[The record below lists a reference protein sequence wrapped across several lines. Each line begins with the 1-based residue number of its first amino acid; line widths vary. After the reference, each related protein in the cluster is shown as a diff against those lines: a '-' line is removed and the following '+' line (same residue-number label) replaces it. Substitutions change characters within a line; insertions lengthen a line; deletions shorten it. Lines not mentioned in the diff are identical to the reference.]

1 MVMLRRADVAKAGRW
16 ADTCAIAALALAA
29 LIAAA
34 TFRDYGLG
42 WDDWIQSHYGHLLVS
57 LYSSGFT
64 DKRAFS
70 LDNLYMYGGGFDLLA
85 ALTSKILPFD
95 PYATRRLLG
104 AAIGIVGLFAVWR
117 LTRRLGGPL
126 AGLIALILLA
136 TCPLFYGHMF
146 INCKDSPFA
155 VVMLLALLGIVH
167 AIEQYPRPRP
177 ATVALLSVAIG
188 LAVGTRV
195 LGGFAVIEAFL
206 SLVLVVALRSRALG
220 LKQAFAECSA
230 FLLPFIPGIVL
241 AYLVMGLAWPWGVAA
256 PLNPFRALHYFSHDF
271 VTPWRDLFDGQLVSI
286 LHMPRSYVPT
296 LLAVQLPE
304 LMLALGLC
312 GFAGAVIAV
321 CRPARSTDARQRAS
335 LLAVLLAVSLPLLM
349 TVITLP
355 YIFNGIR
362 HLLFIVPPIAVL
374 GGLAGGWMAR
384 QLVMYGRAAIAA
396 GALIFAAGTI
406 SPIIDM
412 ARLHPYEYTDFN
424 HFVGGAKGARPLF
437 MLDYWGLSLTQASR
451 ELIALL
457 AQRHETPPNGPW
469 KVAVCGPE
477 SPVWVTLGPAFKLA
491 APDQADFALSLGEF
505 YCARLDAPVLLQI
518 ERDGIVFA
526 RVYDIRGRSVAK
538 LTTE

>member
-1 MVMLRRADVAKAGRW
+1 MVMPLRADVAKAKRW
-16 ADTCAIAALALAA
+16 PDACAIAVLAAVA

-34 TFRDYGLG
+34 TFQDYGLG
-42 WDDWIQSHYGHLLVS
+42 WDDWIQSQYGHLLVS
-57 LYSSGFT
+57 LYSSGFA

-85 ALTSKILPFD
+85 TLSSKILPFD

-126 AGLIALILLA
+126 PGLIALILLA

-146 INCKDSPFA
+146 INCKDAPFA
-155 VVMLLALLGIVH
+155 VVMMLALISTVH
-167 AIEQYPRPRP
+167 AIEQYPHPRP
-177 ATVALLSVAIG
+177 ATVALLGVTIGVAI
-188 LAVGTRV
+188 GTRV

-206 SLVLVVALRSRALG
+206 SLMLIVALRSRALG
-220 LKQAFAECSA
+220 PKQAFGECST
-230 FLLPFIPGIVL
+230 FLLPFIPGMVF
-241 AYLVMGLAWPWGVAA
+241 AYLVMGLVWPWGVAA

-271 VTPWRDLFDGQLVSI
+271 VTPWRDLFDGQLISI

-312 GFAGAVIAV
+312 GFAGTVIAV
-321 CRPARSTDARQRAS
+321 GRHGIDPRQRAS
-335 LLAVLLAVSLPLLM
+335 LLAIVLSVSLPILM
-349 TVITLP
+349 TIITLP

-362 HLLFIVPPIAVL
+362 HLLFVVPPIAVL
-374 GGLAGGWMAR
+374 GGLAGGWIAR
-384 QLVMYGRAAIAA
+384 RLAMYGRAAITA
-396 GALIFAAGTI
+396 GAITLAAGTI
-406 SPIIDM
+406 SPIVDM
-412 ARLHPYEYTDFN
+412 TRLHPYEYTDFN
-424 HFVGGAKGARPLF
+424 HLVGGAKGARPLF

-451 ELIALL
+451 GLTALL
-457 AQRHETPPNGPW
+457 AQHHEAPPDGPW

-477 SPVWVTLGPAFKLA
+477 SPVWVTLGPAFKLT
-491 APDQADFALSLGEF
+491 APSQADFALSLGEF
-505 YCARLDAPVLLQI
+505 YCAKLDAPVLLQI
-518 ERDGIVFA
+518 VRDGIVFA

-538 LTTE
+538 LTVE

>member
-1 MVMLRRADVAKAGRW
+1 MVMPLRADVAKAKRW
-16 ADTCAIAALALAA
+16 PDACAIAVLAA
-29 LIAAA
+29 VAFIAAA
-34 TFRDYGLG
+34 TFQDYGLG
-42 WDDWIQSHYGHLLVS
+42 WDDWIQSQYGHLLVS

-85 ALTSKILPFD
+85 TLSSKILPFD

-146 INCKDSPFA
+146 INCKDAPFA
-155 VVMLLALLGIVH
+155 VVMMLALIGTVH
-167 AIEQYPRPRP
+167 AIEQYPHPRP
-177 ATVALLSVAIG
+177 ATVALLSVTIGIAI
-188 LAVGTRV
+188 GTRV

-206 SLVLVVALRSRALG
+206 SLMLIVALRSRALG
-220 LKQAFAECSA
+220 PKQAFGECST
-230 FLLPFIPGIVL
+230 FLLPFIPGMVL
-241 AYLVMGLAWPWGVAA
+241 AYLVMGLVWPWGVAA

-271 VTPWRDLFDGQLVSI
+271 VTPWRDLFDGQLISI

-312 GFAGAVIAV
+312 GFAGTVIAV
-321 CRPARSTDARQRAS
+321 GRSGIDSRQRAS
-335 LLAVLLAVSLPLLM
+335 LLAIVLAVSLPILM
-349 TVITLP
+349 TIITLP

-362 HLLFIVPPIAVL
+362 HLLFVVPPIAVL
-374 GGLAGGWMAR
+374 GGLAGGWIAR
-384 QLVMYGRAAIAA
+384 RLAMYGRAAITA
-396 GALIFAAGTI
+396 GVIALAAGTI
-406 SPIIDM
+406 SPIVDM
-412 ARLHPYEYTDFN
+412 TRLHPYEYTDFN

-451 ELIALL
+451 GLIALL
-457 AQRHETPPNGPW
+457 AQHHEAPPDGPW

-477 SPVWVTLGPAFKLA
+477 SPVWVTLGPAFKLT
-491 APDQADFALSLGEF
+491 APGQADFALSLGEF
-505 YCARLDAPVLLQI
+505 YCAKLDAPVLLQI
-518 ERDGIVFA
+518 VRDGIVFA

-538 LTTE
+538 LTVE

>member
-1 MVMLRRADVAKAGRW
+1 MVMPLRADIARAERW
-16 ADTCAIAALALAA
+16 PDACAIAVLAAVA

-34 TFRDYGLG
+34 TFQDYGLG

-57 LYSSGFT
+57 LYSSDFT

-85 ALTSKILPFD
+85 ALTSKVLPFD

-104 AAIGIVGLFAVWR
+104 AVIGIVGLFAVWR
-117 LTRRLGGPL
+117 LTRRLGGPF

-146 INCKDSPFA
+146 INCKDAPFA
-155 VVMLLALLGIVH
+155 VVMILALLGIVH
-167 AIEQYPRPRP
+167 AIEQYPRPDP
-177 ATVALLSVAIG
+177 ATVALLSVAFG

-206 SLVLVVALRSRALG
+206 SLVLIVGIRWRSLG
-220 LKQAFAECSA
+220 LKIASAECA
-230 FLLPFIPGIVL
+230 TFLLPFIPGALL
-241 AYLVMGLAWPWGVAA
+241 AYLVMGLVWPWGVAE

-271 VTPWRDLFDGQLVSI
+271 VTPWNDLFDGKLVSI
-286 LHMPRSYVPT
+286 VHMPRSYVPT

-312 GFAGAVIAV
+312 GFAGALVAV
-321 CRPARSTDARQRAS
+321 CRPGSGVDAKRRAS
-335 LLAVLLAVSLPLLM
+335 LLAIVLAVSLPILM
-349 TVITLP
+349 TVVTLP

-362 HLLFIVPPIAVL
+362 HLLFVVPPIAVL
-374 GGLAGGWMAR
+374 GGLAGAWIGRRLAD
-384 QLVMYGRAAIAA
+384 YGRVAIAA
-396 GALIFAAGTI
+396 GAVALAAGTI

-412 ARLHPYEYTDFN
+412 IRLHPYEYTDFN
-424 HFVGGAKGARPLF
+424 HFVGGAEGARPLF

-451 ELIALL
+451 GLIAYL
-457 AQRHETPPNGPW
+457 AQHHETPPNGPW

-491 APDQADFALSLGEF
+491 APAQADFALSVGEF
-505 YCARLDAPVLLQI
+505 YCAKLDAPVLLQI
-518 ERDGIVFA
+518 VRDGIVFA
-526 RVYDIRGRSVAK
+526 RVYDIRGRSIEK
-538 LTTE
+538 LTAK

>member
-1 MVMLRRADVAKAGRW
+1 MPLRADVAKAKRW
-16 ADTCAIAALALAA
+16 PDACAIAVLAA
-29 LIAAA
+29 VAFIAAA
-34 TFRDYGLG
+34 TFQDYGLG
-42 WDDWIQSHYGHLLVS
+42 WDDWIQSQYGHLLVS

-85 ALTSKILPFD
+85 TLSSKILPFD

-146 INCKDSPFA
+146 INCKDAPFA
-155 VVMLLALLGIVH
+155 VVMMLALLGTVH
-167 AIEQYPRPRP
+167 AIVQYPHPRP
-177 ATVALLSVAIG
+177 ATVALLSVTIGIAI
-188 LAVGTRV
+188 GTRV

-206 SLVLVVALRSRALG
+206 SLMLIVALRSHALG
-220 LKQAFAECSA
+220 AKQAFGECST
-230 FLLPFIPGIVL
+230 FLLPFIPGMVL
-241 AYLVMGLAWPWGVAA
+241 AYLVMGLVWPWGVAA

-271 VTPWRDLFDGQLVSI
+271 VTPWRDLFDGQLISI

-296 LLAVQLPE
+296 LLAMQLPE

-312 GFAGAVIAV
+312 GFAGTVIAV
-321 CRPARSTDARQRAS
+321 GRSGIDWRQRAS
-335 LLAVLLAVSLPLLM
+335 LLAIVLAVSLPILM
-349 TVITLP
+349 TIITLP

-362 HLLFIVPPIAVL
+362 HLLFVIPPIAVL
-374 GGLAGGWMAR
+374 GGLAGGWIAR
-384 QLVMYGRAAIAA
+384 RLAMYGRAAITV
-396 GALIFAAGTI
+396 GVIALAAGTI
-406 SPIIDM
+406 SPIVDM
-412 ARLHPYEYTDFN
+412 TRLHPYEYTDFN
-424 HFVGGAKGARPLF
+424 HFVSGAKGARPLF

-451 ELIALL
+451 GLIALL
-457 AQRHETPPNGPW
+457 AQHHEAPPDGPW

-477 SPVWVTLGPAFKLA
+477 SPVWVTLGPAFKLT
-491 APDQADFALSLGEF
+491 APGQADFALSLGEF

-518 ERDGIVFA
+518 VRDGIVFA

-538 LTTE
+538 LTVE

>member
-1 MVMLRRADVAKAGRW
+1 MVMPLRADVAKAKRW
-16 ADTCAIAALALAA
+16 PDACAIAVLAAVA

-34 TFRDYGLG
+34 TFQDYGLG
-42 WDDWIQSHYGHLLVS
+42 WDDWIQSQYGHLLVS
-57 LYSSGFT
+57 LYSSGFA

-85 ALTSKILPFD
+85 TLSSKILPFD

-117 LTRRLGGPL
+117 LTRRLGGPH

-146 INCKDSPFA
+146 INCKDAPFA
-155 VVMLLALLGIVH
+155 VVMMLTLIGTVH
-167 AIEQYPRPRP
+167 AIEQYPDPRP
-177 ATVALLSVAIG
+177 ATVALLSVTIGVAI
-188 LAVGTRV
+188 GTRV

-206 SLVLVVALRSRALG
+206 SLMLIVALRSRALG
-220 LKQAFAECSA
+220 PKQAFGECST
-230 FLLPFIPGIVL
+230 FLLPFIPGMVL
-241 AYLVMGLAWPWGVAA
+241 AYLVMGLVWPWGAAA

-271 VTPWRDLFDGQLVSI
+271 VTPWRDLFDGQLISI

-312 GFAGAVIAV
+312 GFAGTVIAV
-321 CRPARSTDARQRAS
+321 GRPGVDSRQRAS
-335 LLAVLLAVSLPLLM
+335 LLAIVLAVSLPILM
-349 TVITLP
+349 TIITLP

-362 HLLFIVPPIAVL
+362 HLLFVVPPIAVL
-374 GGLAGGWMAR
+374 GGLAGGWIAR
-384 QLVMYGRAAIAA
+384 RLAMYGRAAITT
-396 GALIFAAGTI
+396 GVIALAAGTI
-406 SPIIDM
+406 LPIVDM
-412 ARLHPYEYTDFN
+412 TRLHPYEYTDFN

-451 ELIALL
+451 GLIALL
-457 AQRHETPPNGPW
+457 AQHHEAPPDGPW

-477 SPVWVTLGPAFKLA
+477 SPVWVTLGPAFKLT
-491 APDQADFALSLGEF
+491 APSQADFALSLGEF
-505 YCARLDAPVLLQI
+505 YCAKLDAPVLLQI
-518 ERDGIVFA
+518 VRDGIVFA

-538 LTTE
+538 LTVE